1 MIKVLKVLLR
11 CFTASD
17 KFSNLF
23 KCCIHTCIVYLT
35 GNVQTCMLKCRLK
48 NTNFRTI
55 TVHTRDTSIFCM
67 LENPINNEISCLC
80 ILRIQNTL
88 VDHFVVHYRG
98 QIVAS
103 VTNFRNLL
111 VQFHLPTYRQF
122 SVTVK
127 ENTILARY
135 GIHGIQCG
143 LDSPLE
149 VFSVHF
155 KFFNKMGISVGLILA
170 QKLPRSLILL
180 QKQIV
185 GERKAAQAYN
195 DLGGLSKGL

>member
-1 MIKVLKVLLR
+1 MYFAYSKTRLL
-11 CFTASD
+11 
-17 KFSNLF
+17 
-23 KCCIHTCIVYLT
+23 
-35 GNVQTCMLKCRLK
+35 
-48 NTNFRTI
+48 TI
-55 TVHTRDTSIFCM
+55 S
-67 LENPINNEISCLC
+67 
-80 ILRIQNTL
+80 
-88 VDHFVVHYRG
+88 VVHYRG

-170 QKLPRSLILL
+170 QKVAPCSLILL

-195 DLGGLSKGL
+195 DFGVRVKDCSFTTLSWRSSFKHTT